1 MKYNLLAFL
10 CFSLLATN
18 LGAQPAP
25 ASREAEQR
33 DEIAARK
40 NAWTVGLVSGQL
52 EGLYPRF
59 AAEMQKVMDNKDE
72 LRVMP
77 ILAYGASSNVD
88 DLLYTKGVDV
98 AFTQSDVLLYFK
110 TVRNIPNISDRIHFI
125 ASLYNTEFHVLA
137 RTEVKS
143 IQDLNGKKVSFGPPG
158 NSASLTGPI
167 VFDRLKIPVKAQLLD
182 HTTGL
187 EKMKTGEID
196 AVVRVIGKPHDYFA
210 KVPAESGFHFL
221 SISYDDASRRIFDDI
236 YSLGELTHADY
247 PGLIPQGQ
255 VIDTVSV
262 PTVLAVYNWPKGN
275 DRHRRVERFT
285 QYFFDRFDKFLAP
298 GFHPKWKEVNLS
310 TPVPG
315 WTRFAVAEQMLRR
328 LKEKT
333 PPPAADLR
341 QEFNAFLESRGTKPT
356 NAAETDALFKDFE
369 SWRAGSGTR

>member
-1 MKYNLLAFL
+1 
-10 CFSLLATN
+10 
-18 LGAQPAP
+18 
-25 ASREAEQR
+25 
-33 DEIAARK
+33 
-40 NAWTVGLVSGQL
+40 
-52 EGLYPRF
+52 
-59 AAEMQKVMDNKDE
+59 
-72 LRVMP
+72 
-77 ILAYGASSNVD
+77 
-88 DLLYTKGVDV
+88 
-98 AFTQSDVLLYFK
+98 
-110 TVRNIPNISDRIHFI
+110 
-125 ASLYNTEFHVLA
+125 
-137 RTEVKS
+137 
-143 IQDLNGKKVSFGPPG
+143 
-158 NSASLTGPI
+158 
-167 VFDRLKIPVKAQLLD
+167 
-182 HTTGL
+182 
-187 EKMKTGEID
+187 
-196 AVVRVIGKPHDYFA
+196 
-210 KVPAESGFHFL
+210 
-221 SISYDDASRRIFDDI
+221 
-236 YSLGELTHADY
+236 
-247 PGLIPQGQ
+247 